1 MLENRRQST
10 ELKILLASAVI
21 FRLGILVLFVT
32 NPYAIA
38 PAAALR
44 LEMGELL
51 LSAQRPYLDFIDADP
66 PTILLLCTVP
76 AFIGQGHSRTNP

>member
-1 MLENRRQST
+1 MLENRRQSV
-10 ELKILLASAVI
+10 ELQILLASAVI
-21 FRLGILVLFVT
+21 FLLGILLFLVT

-38 PAAALR
+38 PETALR
-44 LEMGELL
+44 LEMGKLL
-51 LSAQRPYLDFIDADP
+51 LNGQRPYLDFIDADP